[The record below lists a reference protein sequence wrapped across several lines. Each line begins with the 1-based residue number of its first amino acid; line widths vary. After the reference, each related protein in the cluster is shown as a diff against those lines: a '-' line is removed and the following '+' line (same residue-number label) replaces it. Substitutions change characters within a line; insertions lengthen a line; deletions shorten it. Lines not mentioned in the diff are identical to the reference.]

1 MGPLTWGKSSGF
13 QTRRGSCTCTLRINT
28 TGSSGRPPKDQKGL
42 DERALTAPQ
51 RPSPPCGHPR
61 RRPCGR
67 TAPAQATSSCHFPR
81 PYLLTPLLAAATA
94 ARESAG
100 LRAGS
105 RRGQSAP
112 PPWPAYRAASVW
124 LSPSR
129 WSAAAAAGPG
139 VSCYEASKN
148 CNTRGTQP
156 TAAASPPLPCTA
168 CSPAARSCTS
178 ILRVILSPA
187 NQVQY
192 PHFTTCVRGLCRG
205 ITPLFLPADVPG
217 TPLVLRHAALCLAK
231 RVYRRGAE
239 AIPASAATA
248 PALPRPEAVSWS
260 HPQ

>member
-1 MGPLTWGKSSGF
+1 MWVVYLLRADKSPRL
-13 QTRRGSCTCTLRINT
+13 TRR
-28 TGSSGRPPKDQKGL
+28 PPQGQKGL
-42 DERALTAPQ
+42 NERALTAPQ

-94 ARESAG
+94 ARERAG

-168 CSPAARSCTS
+168 CSPAAQW
-178 ILRVILSPA
+178 P
-187 NQVQY
+187 
-192 PHFTTCVRGLCRG
+192 PHVG
-205 ITPLFLPADVPG
+205 
-217 TPLVLRHAALCLAK
+217 
-231 RVYRRGAE
+231 
-239 AIPASAATA
+239 
-248 PALPRPEAVSWS
+248 
-260 HPQ
+260 

>member
-1 MGPLTWGKSSGF
+1 MRPTLGSKANPEPYDWLCTSRAAVAKDHLMTPTHGGEG
-13 QTRRGSCTCTLRINT
+13 QTPGRAGVHHRTLGDGSCTCTLRINT
-28 TGSSGRPPKDQKGL
+28 TGSPGRPSKDQKGL
-42 DERALTAPQ
+42 YERALTAPQ

-94 ARESAG
+94 ARERAG

-139 VSCYEASKN
+139 VSCYEGLPLAD
-148 CNTRGTQP
+148 
-156 TAAASPPLPCTA
+156 AAQSSRLA
-168 CSPAARSCTS
+168 
-178 ILRVILSPA
+178 
-187 NQVQY
+187 
-192 PHFTTCVRGLCRG
+192 
-205 ITPLFLPADVPG
+205 
-217 TPLVLRHAALCLAK
+217 HAALPG
-231 RVYRRGAE
+231 VDGA
-239 AIPASAATA
+239 A
-248 PALPRPEAVSWS
+248 
-260 HPQ
+260 